1 MKTAQA
7 VVQKYSNVV
16 ITATFTTN
24 QEGLESGQIINIT
37 DTTSSERDISQ
48 DFVIQSVKMKQIA
61 WGENRYTITCSSLLF
76 GMLELLQ
83 QMLAAGRKIQ
93 VDEDEVVNNIE
104 DQYDTV
110 IMTEVV
116 TTDIDGELT
125 TEIVVIA
132 DSLNTSIVEP
142 PFQW

>member
-104 DQYDTV
+104 DQYETV
-110 IMTEVV
+110 IMVEVV
-116 TTDIDGELT
+116 TSDIDGELT
-125 TEIVVIA
+125 IETVIIA
-132 DSLNTSIVEP
+132 DSLNTSVVEP